1 MKKIVLYSIWLC
13 LYILCVGMGTIIPQ
27 TAVQSGALTILAVIF
42 FIPGVLLLLEGF
54 RNDNQ
59 KLLKQVR
66 IISLL
71 SLILT
76 LSLIVLNILTV
87 NAGTAVGQALNDVLL
102 LVSAPMFCCHWQGIS
117 IFLWACLFVGSFPKM
132 WKK

>member
-27 TAVQSGALTILAVIF
+27 TAVQSGALTVLAVIF
-42 FIPGVLLLLEGF
+42 FIPGVLLLLDGF

-87 NAGTAVGQALNDVLL
+87 NAGATVGQALNDVLL